1 MDTECIQ
8 CGAKIS
14 PDKDDRFY
22 SCPFCR
28 STLYIQ
34 EGRSLQHYY
43 VPLKVVKK
51 NLMSILSMWLAGNE
65 LHEDVTI
72 VSTSLIYFP
81 FWYFQFG
88 GSENHLT
95 PANSSEVEEINRIEL
110 PLVDLLPF
118 SAKEL
123 GQSNLVEAQF
133 LHDVS
138 LEKVVTATNTSP
150 DRLVSSS
157 LIHLPLWTVA
167 YTYGTDP
174 AIYTV
179 VVEGTGGAVYAN
191 VIPAA
196 PLKQLR
202 TAYLSL
208 GYGSL
213 ALFIVAGLASPN
225 VWWRIGSFAVLVPI
239 VFLVGKVVV
248 DKYG

>member
-1 MDTECIQ
+1 MQ

-22 SCPFCR
+22 NCPYCR

-34 EGRSLQHYY
+34 EGRSLQHHY
-43 VPLKVVKK
+43 VPGKVVKK
-51 NLMSILSMWLAGNE
+51 NLRSILSTWLGGND

-72 VSTSLIYFP
+72 VSASLTYFP

-88 GSENHLT
+88 GSENHLV
-95 PANSSEVEEINRIEL
+95 PANSSEVEEIDRITL

-118 SAKEL
+118 TDKQM
-123 GQSNLVEAQF
+123 GRSNLAEAQF
-133 LHDVS
+133 LHDIS
-138 LEKVVTATNTSP
+138 LEKVVAATNSSI
-150 DRLVSSS
+150 DDLVSSS
-157 LIHLPLWTVA
+157 LIHLPLWMVA

-174 AIYTV
+174 AIYTA

-196 PLKQLR
+196 PLKKLR

-213 ALFIVAGLASPN
+213 ALFMVAGLVSPN
-225 VWWRIGSFAVLVPI
+225 IWWRIGSFAVLIPV
-239 VFLVGKVVV
+239 VFFVGKVLV